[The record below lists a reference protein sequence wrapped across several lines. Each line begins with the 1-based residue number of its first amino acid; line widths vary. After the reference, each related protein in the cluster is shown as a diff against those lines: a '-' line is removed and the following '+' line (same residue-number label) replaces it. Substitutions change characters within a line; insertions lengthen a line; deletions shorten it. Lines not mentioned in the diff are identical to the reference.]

1 MLKKIAFIYAALVLC
16 ACSSSDSAVK
26 STESNSSSSENV
38 SAYLHYWL
46 TPPQPSNL
54 VVIGV
59 SGKQIDHE
67 TEIAVAREDAARK
80 VAMYHGVQVA
90 SETVQAIGSGFLD
103 HYIKSQINIEYDQ
116 QLEKYT
122 DKLVFDP
129 ERDVTNGE
137 IDGRNILF
145 IRFTYPAVF
154 PGGMIYSSGKKP
166 NGSPEWISRPPV
178 SSGNFF
184 LGVGHSGKQFRLSDT
199 ILKSYESAA
208 AAIAAQIST
217 TIETAEQIDTGA
229 YQNTSAIVRKSAG
242 NLRHF
247 AVIETWIDPDNLNV
261 WTLAVAENAH

>member
-1 MLKKIAFIYAALVLC
+1 M
-16 ACSSSDSAVK
+16 
-26 STESNSSSSENV
+26 
-38 SAYLHYWL
+38 
-46 TPPQPSNL
+46 
-54 VVIGV
+54 
-59 SGKQIDHE
+59 SGKQIDRE

-80 VAMYHGVQVA
+80 AAMYHGVQVEA
-90 SETVQAIGSGFLD
+90 ETVQSIGSGFLD
-103 HYIKSQINIEYDQ
+103 HYIKSQINLEYDQ
-116 QLEKYT
+116 QFEKYM
-122 DKLVFDP
+122 DKLTFDP
-129 ERDVTNGE
+129 KHDVTNGE
-137 IDGRNILF
+137 IDGKSVVF

-154 PGGMIYSSGKKP
+154 PGGIIYSSGKKP
-166 NGSPEWISRPPV
+166 NGSPEWISHPPA
-178 SSGNFF
+178 SSGNFI
-184 LGVGHSGKQFRLSDT
+184 LGVGHSGRQLRLGDT